1 VDIAG
6 NKDETK
12 RLLTAANI
20 PVPSGEVIHSVNE
33 LAEVIERVDYPIV
46 LKPLDGNH
54 GKGATINVGTWQ
66 EALSAFHRAKKHG
79 EKVIVEKFV
88 PGRDFRVLVINY
100 KFVAAA
106 LRTPACVMGDGRHT
120 VRELI
125 DKVNQDPRR
134 GNGHDK
140 VLTLIEVDDVTNEL
154 LKKSGCSLGTVL
166 PLGQEL
172 YLKPTAN
179 LSTGGT
185 ASDVT
190 DEVHPANISL
200 FERIA
205 KIIGLDI
212 CGIDVMAP
220 DLKTP
225 IRSNGGAVLEVNA
238 APGFRMHLEPTL
250 GQSRNVARPMIDMLF
265 SGNGRI
271 PIVAVTGTN
280 GKTTTTRL
288 IAHMAKESGY
298 ITGYTTTDGIYV
310 DNELLLKGDCSG
322 PQSAQFVLCDPSVE
336 FAVLE
341 TARGGIL
348 RSGLGFDQCDSAV
361 ITNVAEDHLG
371 LDGIDTLAK
380 LAKVKSVVAESVC
393 PSGYA
398 VLNADDDLVYA
409 MKDQLRSKVAL
420 FSIYSDNSR
429 IEEHCSRG
437 GLAAVYENGYLL
449 LRIGNHI
456 IPIEEAV
463 NVPIT
468 FGGKAEFNIANVLA
482 ACLAAYTNRIK
493 LSTIRKALRSFIPS
507 PETTPGR
514 INIYDFQDFQV
525 IVDYAHNPHGVK
537 ALGKFIKTFDASVKV
552 GVITGVGD
560 RRDEDI
566 IALGEEAAKV
576 FDEIIIR
583 HDDDLRGR
591 TPEEM
596 DRLLTTGV
604 HRVDRNKPISYYWC
618 ECDAVIRA
626 MQNVKPQSLIVV
638 LIDNIK
644 KVTECILQYQHER
657 EETLEKAV

>member
-1 VDIAG
+1 
-6 NKDETK
+6 
-12 RLLTAANI
+12 
-20 PVPSGEVIHSVNE
+20 
-33 LAEVIERVDYPIV
+33 
-46 LKPLDGNH
+46 
-54 GKGATINVGTWQ
+54 
-66 EALSAFHRAKKHG
+66 
-79 EKVIVEKFV
+79 
-88 PGRDFRVLVINY
+88 
-100 KFVAAA
+100 
-106 LRTPACVMGDGRHT
+106 
-120 VRELI
+120 
-125 DKVNQDPRR
+125 
-134 GNGHDK
+134 
-140 VLTLIEVDDVTNEL
+140 
-154 LKKSGCSLGTVL
+154 
-166 PLGQEL
+166 
-172 YLKPTAN
+172 
-179 LSTGGT
+179 
-185 ASDVT
+185 
-190 DEVHPANISL
+190 
-200 FERIA
+200 
-205 KIIGLDI
+205 
-212 CGIDVMAP
+212 
-220 DLKTP
+220 
-225 IRSNGGAVLEVNA
+225 
-238 APGFRMHLEPTL
+238 
-250 GQSRNVARPMIDMLF
+250 
-265 SGNGRI
+265 
-271 PIVAVTGTN
+271 
-280 GKTTTTRL
+280 
-288 IAHMAKESGY
+288 
-298 ITGYTTTDGIYV
+298 
-310 DNELLLKGDCSG
+310 
-322 PQSAQFVLCDPSVE
+322 
-336 FAVLE
+336 
-341 TARGGIL
+341 
-348 RSGLGFDQCDSAV
+348 V